1 MKYDDARSKIKSGD
15 VLAWSHQ
22 SWSSWYD
29 IQVQLARMGTRSE
42 YCHVGIAWCV
52 GGRILVL
59 ESVRPSIRIFPLS
72 DKEDFYWIPI
82 NKEWNAEVEEFALSK
97 LGQQYSR
104 WQAVMSM
111 FGLNKDDTLWYCSE
125 YVKDIL
131 HKLGIIMP
139 DNVSPSD
146 VVKLLQNEDY
156 NVILVN
162 MSKSS

>member
-1 MKYDDARSKIKSGD
+1 
-15 VLAWSHQ
+15 
-22 SWSSWYD
+22 
-29 IQVQLARMGTRSE
+29 MGTRSE
-42 YCHVGIAWCV
+42 YSHVGVAWCV
-52 GGRILVL
+52 GNRVLVL
-59 ESVRPSIRIFPLS
+59 ESVRPNIRIFPLS

-82 NKEWNAEVEEFALSK
+82 NKEWTNEVEEFALSK

-104 WQAVMSM
+104 WQAIMSI

-131 HKLGIIMP
+131 RELGITMP

-146 VVKLLQNEDY
+146 VVKFLQDRDY

-162 MSKSS
+162 IPEAN